1 MFFPLVGLILSTA
14 VLMFSGF
21 KRLRRVPSSGK
32 QTERKA
38 EANSRI
44 LSNLEG
50 RKYPAKQHALK
61 VKELFLRRKL
71 NSDPSETTFLIAG
84 EQLEA
89 IKYCDQTRPFRQNR
103 YFYYLT
109 GTNIAGCYVMF
120 DLGSDTLTL
129 FLPDVN
135 EDDVMWSGLPMSIE
149 AAYREYDVD
158 NVLYAKDLTT
168 ELEKR
173 AAHAIYTTDMDH
185 FPHFSLPN
193 IPFIPADEDFFYAL
207 DEARV
212 TKDWY
217 EIQLLRRAAEITD
230 NCHLAVMSAL
240 PIESNEGHMHAE
252 FTYHALRQGS
262 KNQGYDPICCSGT
275 SCSTLHY
282 VKNDESLETKNSVLI
297 DAGAEWK
304 NYTADVTRCFP
315 INGKFT
321 REHRAIYE
329 AVLDMQSQV
338 MADIK
343 PGASWEALHLKA
355 HRVLIKHFLQLGIFK
370 RAFSQE
376 EIFKRKA
383 SLCFFPHGLG
393 HLLGM
398 DTHDVGGY
406 ADYNDPD
413 PLLQYLRLRR
423 RLEVGMVV
431 TNEPGIYFN
440 PFLINEYLDKHP
452 ERAEVVDRRI
462 MNKYNYVG
470 GVRIE
475 DDILITKDGHEN
487 LTKVTS
493 DPDEIEA
500 IVTSGLEKGRSH
512 FHILALPKFNK

>member
-14 VLMFSGF
+14 VVMFSGF
-21 KRLRRVPSSGK
+21 KRLQRVPRSSVVK
-32 QTERKA
+32 IA
-38 EANSRI
+38 ELRAKSDSCI
-44 LSNLEG
+44 LSSLEG
-50 RKYPAKQHALK
+50 KKYPAKQHALK
-61 VKELFLRRKL
+61 IKDLFLKRKS
-71 NSDPSETTFLIAG
+71 NSDPEKTTLLIAG

-89 IKYCDQTRPFRQNR
+89 IKYCDQTKPFRQNR

-109 GTNIAGCYVMF
+109 GTNIAGCYVLF
-120 DLGSDTLTL
+120 DFGTDGLTL
-129 FLPDVN
+129 FLPDVD
-135 EDDVMWSGLPMSIE
+135 EDDVMWSGLPTSIE
-149 AAYREYDVD
+149 TALKEYDVE
-158 NVLYAKDLTT
+158 NVLYAKDIST

-173 AAHAIYTTDMDH
+173 ALHDIYTTDLDN
-185 FPHFSLPN
+185 FPPTSFPN
-193 IPFIPADEDFFYAL
+193 VHFIPADQDLFYAL

-217 EIQLLRRAAEITD
+217 EVQLLRRAAEITD

-240 PIESNEGHMHAE
+240 PIENNEGHMHAE

-262 KNQGYDPICCSGT
+262 KNQGYDPICCSGP

-282 VKNDESLETKNSVLI
+282 VKNDESMDKKHSVLI

-329 AVLDMQSQV
+329 AVLDMQAQV
-338 MADIK
+338 MVDIK

-355 HRVLIKHFLQLGIFK
+355 HRVLIKHFLQLGIFNK
-370 RAFSQE
+370 KFSQE
-376 EIFKRKA
+376 EIMARKA

-406 ADYNDPD
+406 PDYNDSD
-413 PLLQYLRLRR
+413 PLLKYLRLRR

-452 ERAEVVDRRI
+452 ERVEVVNRQI
-462 MNKYNYVG
+462 MDKYLYVG

-475 DDILITKDGHEN
+475 DDILVTKDGHEN

-493 DPDEIEA
+493 DPNEIEA
-500 IVTSGLEKGRSH
+500 IVTDGLSKGRSH
-512 FHILALPKFNK
+512 FHVLS